1 MAFIFAV
8 HVPIAGLALLPLVT
22 GMPILFWPI
31 HIALLEMI
39 IDPVCALVF
48 EAEKGEQDL
57 MNRKPRHPAE
67 RLFSLRMIG
76 GSILQGSM
84 AFVVLALIFLGSIH
98 LGMAEAEVRAL
109 TFFTLVGAILALILV
124 NRSFDTSLSHA
135 VMRGNMALRY
145 VFGVIVFIAVIILL
159 VPAVRALLKFGP
171 LHVEDLAVVN
181 GAVALLLIMLEG
193 SKKLERRFLRLS
205 A

>member
-1 MAFIFAV
+1 
-8 HVPIAGLALLPLVT
+8 
-22 GMPILFWPI
+22 
-31 HIALLEMI
+31 
-39 IDPVCALVF
+39 
-48 EAEKGEQDL
+48 
-57 MNRKPRHPAE
+57 
-67 RLFSLRMIG
+67 
-76 GSILQGSM
+76 
-84 AFVVLALIFLGSIH
+84 
-98 LGMAEAEVRAL
+98 
-109 TFFTLVGAILALILV
+109 
-124 NRSFDTSLSHA
+124 
-135 VMRGNMALRY
+135 MALRY